1 MENPVTT
8 VRVKQKE
15 LQIEEVKEVLAKIA
29 VKQEEEHSEQLDPVI
44 SQLNRFIA
52 ISRDKIETLKL
63 EDQERQ
69 YAYTY

>member
-8 VRVKQKE
+8 VRVQQKE